1 MILYFFINF
10 QFYEYTTLPCP
21 KCACL
26 LCITIL
32 IYNELATDCTTKQFK
47 KERIVNNMQE
57 REYIFTIVVK
67 TGSLQNTAEVA
78 YLQVSNFVRS

>member
-1 MILYFFINF
+1 MDV
-10 QFYEYTTLPCP
+10 CP
-21 KCACL
+21 KYACMY
-26 LCITIL
+26 CVFTIL
-32 IYNELATDCTTKQFK
+32 IYNDFATDCTTKQFK